1 MRQYT
6 EHYTNN
12 SQLETNEGIKWP
24 RMRKQALSVC
34 KVLLGSAFCQKNFS
48 DYQHFTASA
57 SMSYFY
63 VKTSLNNEIIAD
75 LIIEK

>member
-12 SQLETNEGIKWP
+12 SQLETNKGIKWP

-34 KVLLGSAFCQKNFS
+34 KVLLGSAFCQKMFS
-48 DYQHFTASA
+48 D
-57 SMSYFY
+57 
-63 VKTSLNNEIIAD
+63 
-75 LIIEK
+75 

>member
-1 MRQYT
+1 
-6 EHYTNN
+6 
-12 SQLETNEGIKWP
+12 
-24 RMRKQALSVC
+24 MRKQALSVC

-57 SMSYFY
+57 SMSYSY